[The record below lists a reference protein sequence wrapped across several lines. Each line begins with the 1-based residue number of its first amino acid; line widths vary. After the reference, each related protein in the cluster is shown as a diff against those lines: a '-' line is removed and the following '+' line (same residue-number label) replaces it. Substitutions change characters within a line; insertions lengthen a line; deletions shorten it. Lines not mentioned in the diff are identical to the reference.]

1 MNVQECPE
9 FFLFLFCF
17 CFFIVLVIEGVWQG
31 TVNREA
37 DLLS

>member
-1 MNVQECPE
+1 MNVQDCPE
-9 FFLFLFCF
+9 FFLFRF

-31 TVNREA
+31 TVNGEA

>member
-1 MNVQECPE
+1 MFRNVLS
-9 FFLFLFCF
+9 FFCSCF
-17 CFFIVLVIEGVWQG
+17 VFVFFIVLVIEGVWQG

>member
-1 MNVQECPE
+1 MNVQECAE

-31 TVNREA
+31 TVNGEA